1 MNYKGHLLKPLW
13 LSFIL
18 FLSLYGQSVQAFKEQ
33 GKQAVSQEDQVKVFN
48 IYQRR
53 AHFGDVD
60 AQLKMV
66 NCYVQGY
73 GVEAD
78 MTMSVLYLK
87 LAAGHGSKIAK
98 DKIASLTAGQK
109 TAINKLW
116 HESDIQKKYGYDA
129 LVKNILPELLE
140 KEFKLRP
147 PRQMSK
153 TESVSGSM
161 IAPRRNLLTSLIIN
175 YDVGH
180 DGRAR
185 DIEIVNN
192 LGMDHIALKGAIE
205 QEALKKYRP
214 ANKLTNKKQKLQSFG
229 HRNVW
234 AQRNINENSIKDR
247 LPKFYK
253 KVKKLRVDADKG
265 NANAQYQLAM
275 LILAFPGLEI
285 NTMGYIKYIEMA
297 AKAGIPE
304 AEAEYAQLLLTGKRI
319 EKDLDQ
325 GISYLLSAAQS
336 GYARAQYK
344 LARQFLSGRIIEK
357 NEHKAQFWLEKSET
371 QDEMYAK
378 FWLARLSLTSEDQA
392 LRNPELAKELLANV
406 ARQERNNPNWYYF
419 SALAQ
424 LQLGDK
430 KQGRSLLT
438 DGIELAE
445 EYSWD
450 LSEFEQLS
458 KQLEV
463 KSDV

>member
-1 MNYKGHLLKPLW
+1 MH
-13 LSFIL
+13 
-18 FLSLYGQSVQAFKEQ
+18 
-33 GKQAVSQEDQVKVFN
+33 
-48 IYQRR
+48 
-53 AHFGDVD
+53 
-60 AQLKMV
+60 
-66 NCYVQGY
+66 
-73 GVEAD
+73 
-78 MTMSVLYLK
+78 
-87 LAAGHGSKIAK
+87 
-98 DKIASLTAGQK
+98 
-109 TAINKLW
+109 
-116 HESDIQKKYGYDA
+116 
-129 LVKNILPELLE
+129 
-140 KEFKLRP
+140 
-147 PRQMSK
+147 
-153 TESVSGSM
+153 
-161 IAPRRNLLTSLIIN
+161 APRRNLLTSLIIN

-185 DIEIVNN
+185 DIEIDNN
-192 LGMDHIALKGAIE
+192 IGMDHIALKGALE
-205 QEALKKYRP
+205 QEALKQYRP
-214 ANKLTNKKQKLQSFG
+214 ANKLKNKKLKVRSFG

-234 AQRNINENSIKDR
+234 AQRSINENSIKDR

-253 KVKKLRVDADKG
+253 KVKKLRVNADKG

-275 LILAFPGLEI
+275 LILAFPALEI
-285 NTMGYIKYIEMA
+285 NTMSYIKYIEMA

-304 AEAEYAQLLLTGKRI
+304 AEAEFSQLLLTGKKI
-319 EKDLDQ
+319 KKDLDQ

-344 LARQFLSGRIIEK
+344 LARQFLSGRIIQK
-357 NEHKAQFWLEKSET
+357 NEHKAQFWLEQSET

-392 LRNPELAKELLANV
+392 LRNPELAKQLLANV

-458 KQLEV
+458 EQLKV

>member
-1 MNYKGHLLKPLW
+1 MNYKGQFLNPLW

-33 GKQAVSQEDQVKVFN
+33 GKQAYSQEYQVKAFN

-60 AQLKMV
+60 AQLKLV
-66 NCYVQGY
+66 SCYAQGV

-87 LAAGHGSKIAK
+87 LAEGHGSKIAK
-98 DKIASLTAGQK
+98 DKIASFTAKQK
-109 TAINKLW
+109 TAIQTLW
-116 HESDIQKKYGYDA
+116 HESAIQKKYGYDV

-153 TESVSGSM
+153 TESVSRSM
-161 IAPRRNLLTSLIIN
+161 FAPRRNLLTSLIIN

-185 DIEIVNN
+185 DIEIDNN
-192 LGMDHIALKGAIE
+192 IGMDHIALKGALE
-205 QEALKKYRP
+205 QEALKQYRP
-214 ANKLTNKKQKLQSFG
+214 ANKLKNKKLKVRSFG

-234 AQRNINENSIKDR
+234 AQRSINENAIKDR
-247 LPKFYK
+247 LPRFYK
-253 KVKKLRVDADKG
+253 KVKKLRVNADKG

-275 LILAFPGLEI
+275 LILAFPALEI
-285 NTMGYIKYIEMA
+285 NTMSYIKYIEMA

-304 AEAEYAQLLLTGKRI
+304 AEAEFAQLLLTGKKI
-319 EKDLDQ
+319 KKDLDQ

-357 NEHKAQFWLEKSET
+357 NEHKAQFWLEQSET

-392 LRNPELAKELLANV
+392 LRNPELAKQLLANV

-458 KQLEV
+458 EQLKV